1 MEEEVKDKIQ
11 DVTDAVETAAEDV
24 KETVETTTQE
34 TKETFKE
41 KVEAFKDAV
50 EEKATDVK
58 EAVVEKA
65 TEVKEAV
72 TEKAVEVTEAV
83 EEKAT
88 DVKDAVAEKAVE
100 VKETVQEKTADAIED
115 VKDTAAG
122 VAEEAKQIKEDLQA
136 PKEEPK
142 AAAMAPANQLPTDR
156 GLLKWIFL
164 GLITFGIY
172 NLVILTK
179 MSGEINTVASR
190 HDGKSTM
197 NYCLLVFIVAGLT
210 LGIGMIV
217 WWHRICNR
225 LGNELERR
233 GIDYQISAKTWWGWN
248 VLRALIG
255 IGPWVFAHKFC
266 KAFNLMNAD
275 YNEKG

>member
-58 EAVVEKA
+58 EAV
-65 TEVKEAV
+65 
-72 TEKAVEVTEAV
+72 
-83 EEKAT
+83 
-88 DVKDAVAEKAVE
+88 AEKAAE

-248 VLRALIG
+248 VLGALIG

>member
-1 MEEEVKDKIQ
+1 MNEEVKDKIQ
-11 DVTDAVETAAEDV
+11 DVTDTVETAAEDV
-24 KETVETTTQE
+24 KETVETTAQE

-41 KVEAFKDAV
+41 KVSALKDAV
-50 EEKATDVK
+50 EEKATEVKEVITEKAADVK
-58 EAVVEKA
+58 E
-65 TEVKEAV
+65 TV
-72 TEKAVEVTEAV
+72 TEKAADVKETVA
-83 EEKAT
+83 EKAT
-88 DVKDAVAEKAVE
+88 DAL
-100 VKETVQEKTADAIED
+100 ED
-115 VKDTAAG
+115 VKETAAG

-142 AAAMAPANQLPTDR
+142 AEAMAPANQLPTHR

-248 VLRALIG
+248 VLGTLIG
-255 IGPWVFAHKFC
+255 IGPWVFAYKFC

-275 YNEKG
+275 YNKKG

>member
-41 KVEAFKDAV
+41 KVEAFKDAG
-50 EEKATDVK
+50 
-58 EAVVEKA
+58 
-65 TEVKEAV
+65 
-72 TEKAVEVTEAV
+72 

-88 DVKDAVAEKAVE
+88 DVKDAVAEKATE

-248 VLRALIG
+248 VLGALIG

>member
-58 EAVVEKA
+58 
-65 TEVKEAV
+65 
-72 TEKAVEVTEAV
+72 
-83 EEKAT
+83 
-88 DVKDAVAEKAVE
+88 DAIAEKAAE

-248 VLRALIG
+248 VLGALIG

>member
-11 DVTDAVETAAEDV
+11 DAAETVETAAEETKEKFQDKIAAV
-24 KETVETTTQE
+24 KETV
-34 TKETFKE
+34 
-41 KVEAFKDAV
+41 
-50 EEKATDVK
+50 
-58 EAVVEKA
+58 
-65 TEVKEAV
+65 
-72 TEKAVEVTEAV
+72 
-83 EEKAT
+83 
-88 DVKDAVAEKAVE
+88 AEKAAD
-100 VKETVQEKTADAIED
+100 VKETVQEKAADAIED
-115 VKDTAAG
+115 VKETAAG
-122 VAEEAKQIKEDLQA
+122 VAEEAEQIKEELTA
-136 PKEEPK
+136 PKEDPK
-142 AAAMAPANQLPTDR
+142 AAAQAPANQLPTNR

-197 NYCLLVFIVAGLT
+197 NYCLLVFIIAGLT

-225 LGNELERR
+225 LGNELKRR
-233 GIDYQISAKTWWGWN
+233 GIDFEISAKTWWGWN
-248 VLRALIG
+248 VLGALIG
-255 IGPWVFAHKFC
+255 IGPWVFAYKFL
-266 KAFNLMNAD
+266 KGFNLMNAD

>member
-58 EAVVEKA
+58 E
-65 TEVKEAV
+65 
-72 TEKAVEVTEAV
+72 
-83 EEKAT
+83 
-88 DVKDAVAEKAVE
+88 AVAEKAVE

-248 VLRALIG
+248 VLGALIG

>member
-1 MEEEVKDKIQ
+1 MNEEVKDKIQ
-11 DVTDAVETAAEDV
+11 DVTDTVETAAEDV
-24 KETVETTTQE
+24 KETVETTAQE

-41 KVEAFKDAV
+41 KVSALKDAV
-50 EEKATDVK
+50 EEKAT
-58 EAVVEKA
+58 
-65 TEVKEAV
+65 EVKEVV
-72 TEKAVEVTEAV
+72 TEKAADVKETVA
-83 EEKAT
+83 EKAT
-88 DVKDAVAEKAVE
+88 DAL
-100 VKETVQEKTADAIED
+100 ED
-115 VKDTAAG
+115 VKETAAG

-142 AAAMAPANQLPTDR
+142 AEAMAPANQLPTHR

-248 VLRALIG
+248 VLGALIG
-255 IGPWVFAHKFC
+255 IGPWVFAYKFC

-275 YNEKG
+275 YNKKG

>member
-41 KVEAFKDAV
+41 KVEAFKD
-50 EEKATDVK
+50 
-58 EAVVEKA
+58 
-65 TEVKEAV
+65 
-72 TEKAVEVTEAV
+72 AV

-248 VLRALIG
+248 VLGALIG

>member
-58 EAVVEKA
+58 
-65 TEVKEAV
+65 
-72 TEKAVEVTEAV
+72 
-83 EEKAT
+83 
-88 DVKDAVAEKAVE
+88 DAVAEKAAE

-248 VLRALIG
+248 VLGALIG

>member
-1 MEEEVKDKIQ
+1 MEEIKDKIQ
-11 DVTDAVETAAEDV
+11 DATEAVETAAEDV

-34 TKETFKE
+34 TKETFQE
-41 KVEAFKDAV
+41 KVAAVKEAI

-58 EAVVEKA
+58 EAIEEKA
-65 TEVKEAV
+65 ADVK
-72 TEKAVEVTEAV
+72 EAV

-88 DVKDAVAEKAVE
+88 E
-100 VKETVQEKTADAIED
+100 VKETVQEKTAEAIED
-115 VKDTAAG
+115 VKETAAG
-122 VAEEAKQIKEDLQA
+122 VSEEAKQIKEELKA

-142 AAAMAPANQLPTDR
+142 AAAIQAPANKLPTGR

-164 GLITFGIY
+164 GAITFGIY

-197 NYCLLVFIVAGLT
+197 NFCLLTFIIAGLT
-210 LGIGMIV
+210 LGIGVIV
-217 WWHRICNR
+217 WWHRISNR
-225 LGNELERR
+225 LGNELKRR
-233 GIDYQISAKTWWGWN
+233 GIDFEFSAKTYWGWN
-248 VLRALIG
+248 VLGALIG
-255 IGPWVFAHKFC
+255 IGPLVYIYKFC
-266 KAFNLMNAD
+266 KGFNLMNAD